1 MEQRCRNYISMQ
13 INKIFISSTT
23 QQRRLMEVTHFL
35 KKSAFVLAHGVLQW
49 LQRSFFLW
57 GGGGGRRDNLVSLT
71 QKLSKAIT
79 TSNQRK
85 GGYIKS
91 QEERTVKTIKL
102 SEGQENAGDQFIK
115 ADFISTLPRLNFLAC
130 LSPSCSRQS
139 PKKNPAPESKL
150 VSPSF
155 KTRES
160 YLGFLSLVYAATFA
174 GSAFMPVLS
183 ARSYFVHRYCLT

>member
-1 MEQRCRNYISMQ
+1 MA
-13 INKIFISSTT
+13 
-23 QQRRLMEVTHFL
+23 LEVFFGGL
-35 KKSAFVLAHGVLQW
+35 EEIIW
-49 LQRSFFLW
+49 LHW
-57 GGGGGRRDNLVSLT
+57 PK
-71 QKLSKAIT
+71 KLSKAIT

-102 SEGQENAGDQFIK
+102 FEGQENAIDQFIK

-130 LSPSCSRQS
+130 LYLSCSRQS
-139 PKKNPAPESKL
+139 PKKKPVPESKL

-160 YLGFLSLVYAATFA
+160 YLGFLPLVYAATFA

-183 ARSYFVHRYCLT
+183 ARSDFVHRYCLTWQVKLTVSLLSLTASTTCSAFVLFFTTRF

>member
-1 MEQRCRNYISMQ
+1 MA
-13 INKIFISSTT
+13 
-23 QQRRLMEVTHFL
+23 LEV
-35 KKSAFVLAHGVLQW
+35 
-49 LQRSFFLW
+49 FFW
-57 GGGGGRRDNLVSLT
+57 GLEEMIWFHWPK
-71 QKLSKAIT
+71 KLSKAIT

-102 SEGQENAGDQFIK
+102 SEGQENASDQFIK

-139 PKKNPAPESKL
+139 PKKKPVPESKL

-183 ARSYFVHRYCLT
+183 ARSDFVHRYCLTWQVKRTALLLSLTASTTCSAFVLFFTTRF

>member
-1 MEQRCRNYISMQ
+1 M
-13 INKIFISSTT
+13 
-23 QQRRLMEVTHFL
+23 
-35 KKSAFVLAHGVLQW
+35 
-49 LQRSFFLW
+49 
-57 GGGGGRRDNLVSLT
+57 
-71 QKLSKAIT
+71 
-79 TSNQRK
+79 
-85 GGYIKS
+85 KS

-102 SEGQENAGDQFIK
+102 SEGQGNASDQFIK
-115 ADFISTLPRLNFLAC
+115 ADFISSLPRLNFLAC

-139 PKKNPAPESKL
+139 PKKKKPVPESKL

-183 ARSYFVHRYCLT
+183 ARSDFVHRYCLT

>member
-1 MEQRCRNYISMQ
+1 MA
-13 INKIFISSTT
+13 
-23 QQRRLMEVTHFL
+23 LEVFFGGL
-35 KKSAFVLAHGVLQW
+35 EEIIW
-49 LQRSFFLW
+49 LHW
-57 GGGGGRRDNLVSLT
+57 PK
-71 QKLSKAIT
+71 KLSKAIT

-102 SEGQENAGDQFIK
+102 SEGQENASDQFIK
-115 ADFISTLPRLNFLAC
+115 PILSVLYHVSTSWLAC
-130 LSPSCSRQS
+130 LLLAAANLQ
-139 PKKNPAPESKL
+139 KKNPVPESKL

-183 ARSYFVHRYCLT
+183 TRSDFVHRYCLTWQVKLTVSLLSLTASTTCSAFVLFFTTRF